1 MTERSRENTATISRI
16 QIIDGLNTILGE
28 SGLLKD
34 NDVRSR
40 SESWAS
46 SRSCR
51 ALAIA
56 RPRDTEQLSRMLTFC
71 NKYQVSVVAYG
82 GGTGLVEG
90 AIAGPDEILL
100 SLERMRHIGEIDTTT
115 RTVIVEAGVT
125 LQQLQEAVA
134 GHDLVFPL
142 DLGARGSCTIGGNI
156 ATNAGGNRVIRFG
169 MIREMV
175 LGLEVVL
182 ADGTIISSLNRMLK
196 NNSGY
201 DVKQM
206 FIGSEGTLGIVTRAS
221 LRLREQWLSQN
232 AALLAIE
239 KFSDV
244 LRLLK
249 LVDSKLGGGL
259 SAFEVMWSDFYRV
272 VTQKQEHKRPPLAE
286 GYPYYV
292 LVEALGGDM
301 ESDSQRFEAMMADIF
316 EAGVI
321 ADAVIATSSAQ
332 IQSFWHIRDGVEH
345 LFSLG
350 PIYMFDVSLPIS
362 CMEGYVYD
370 VREKLLQEWPGH
382 HCIVWG
388 HLGDSNLHLWITTG
402 QENTENQKKVE
413 CMVYDPLVEIGGSVS
428 AEHGIGLE
436 KKDYLSM
443 TRSPPEI
450 SIMRQLKKTM
460 DPKNILNPGRIF
472 DMH

>member
-1 MTERSRENTATISRI
+1 MIKSVQKSAVSLSDSRI
-16 QIIDGLNTILGE
+16 VGELRLILGP
-28 SGLLKD
+28 SGLLTGD
-34 NDVRSR
+34 DVRSR

-46 SRSCR
+46 PQSCQAMAV
-51 ALAIA
+51 AL
-56 RPRDTEQLSRMLTFC
+56 PNDTAQLSEVLSFC
-71 NKYQVSVVAYG
+71 NRHEIGVVAYG

-90 AIAGPDEILL
+90 AVAVTGEILL
-100 SLERMRHIGEIDTTT
+100 SLERMRRIGDIDTTT
-115 RTVIVEAGVT
+115 RTVMVEAGVT

-134 GHDLVFPL
+134 QHDLVFPL

-175 LGLEVVL
+175 LGLEAVL
-182 ADGTIISSLNRMLK
+182 ADGTVVSSLNRMLK
-196 NNSGY
+196 NNAGY
-201 DVKQM
+201 DLKQL
-206 FIGSEGTLGIVTRAS
+206 FIGSEGTLGIVTKAT
-221 LRLREQWLSQN
+221 LRLREQWRSQN

-239 KFSDV
+239 NFSDV

-259 SAFEVMWSDFYRV
+259 SAFEVMWSEFYNV
-272 VTQKQEHKRPPLAE
+272 VTQKQEQERPPLP
-286 GYPYYV
+286 GVYPYYV
-292 LVEALGGDM
+292 LVEALGGDL
-301 ESDSQRFEAMMADIF
+301 ESDSQRFEAMMVDIF

-332 IQSFWHIRDGVEH
+332 IQRFWHIRDGVEH

-350 PIYMFDVSLPIS
+350 PIFMFDVSLPIS
-362 CMEGYVYD
+362 NMEEYVAE
-370 VREKLLQEWPGH
+370 VKEELHLKWPEH

-402 QENTENQKKVE
+402 HNSAEDQSRVE
-413 CMVYDPLVEIGGSVS
+413 SIVYDPLVDIGGSVS

-436 KKDYLSM
+436 KKGYLGM
-443 TRSPPEI
+443 TRTGTEI
-450 SIMRQLKKTM
+450 AIMRQLKRTL
-460 DPKNILNPGRIF
+460 DPQNTLNPGRIF
-472 DMH
+472 DIS